1 MKQRSPDFDIK
12 TTWLA
17 ISKMYN
23 VRAVREDITANIG
36 FVLIHIDEEA
46 GTPATKIAPLMGMEP
61 RSLTRMLAS
70 LEEKNFIYRQA
81 DEKDGR
87 VVRIFL
93 TELGL
98 EKRKVAKEVVLN
110 FNKAIY
116 AKFSESK
123 LRIFFEV
130 MDGINELVKEMH
142 QRHLLE
148 IDEET
153 LAKIEQIGSDA

>member
-1 MKQRSPDFDIK
+1 MRAPDFDIK

-23 VRAVREDITANIG
+23 IRAMREDITTNIG
-36 FVLIHIDEEA
+36 FVLIHIDEDL

-70 LEEKNFIYRQA
+70 LEEKKLIYRGA

-93 TELGL
+93 TAEGKK
-98 EKRKVAKEVVLN
+98 KRAVAKEVVLA

-116 AKFSESK
+116 NHIPQEK
-123 LRIFFEV
+123 LTVFFDV
-130 MDGINELVKEMH
+130 MDEINMLVERTRKSYLNGET
-142 QRHLLE
+142 
-148 IDEET
+148 DE
-153 LAKIEQIGSDA
+153 Q

>member
-23 VRAVREDITANIG
+23 VRAMREDITTNIG
-36 FVLIHIDEEA
+36 FALIHIDEEV

-61 RSLTRMLAS
+61 RSLTRMLSS
-70 LEEKNFIYRQA
+70 LEEKGLVYRQA

-93 TELGL
+93 TKEGL
-98 EKRKVAKEVVLN
+98 EKRKVAKDVVLN

-116 AKFSESK
+116 AKIPQSK
-123 LRIFFEV
+123 LNVFFDV
-130 MDGINELVKEMH
+130 MDSINDLVKETYQQH
-142 QRHLLE
+142 ILDLE
-148 IDEET
+148 GED
-153 LAKIEQIGSDA
+153 LAKLENLS